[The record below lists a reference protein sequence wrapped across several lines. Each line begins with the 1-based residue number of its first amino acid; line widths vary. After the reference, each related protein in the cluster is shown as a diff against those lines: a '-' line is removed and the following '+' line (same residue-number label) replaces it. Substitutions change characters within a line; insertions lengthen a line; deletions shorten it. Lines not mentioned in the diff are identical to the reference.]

1 MGAFHH
7 SRQLPTSGTIGDGPE
22 TIMVVLSLHPDDT
35 SYDAAARWVIAVTR
49 ALYAAS

>member
-7 SRQLPTSGTIGDGPE
+7 SRQLPTSGTIGDGTE
-22 TIMVVLSLHPDDT
+22 TIMVVLSLHP
-35 SYDAAARWVIAVTR
+35 YDAAARWVIAVTR